1 MRAFHIQG
9 YINTNGGTLSG
20 NLKLSLPFTVSND
33 ATGHSRYSAIGL
45 SWRGHGWSGN
55 TGEITFAPQP
65 NTNYGEFVS
74 VANNGGH
81 TWVNNTHVNNNYN
94 IRIGG
99 CYITNT

>member
-1 MRAFHIQG
+1 M
-9 YINTNGGTLSG
+9 
-20 NLKLSLPFTVSND
+20 SND
-33 ATGHSRYSAIGL
+33 ASGHSRYPAIGL

-65 NTNYGEFVS
+65 NTTYGEFVS